1 MSGRKPTSFA
11 HGVIAA
17 AVLSVSGAAV
27 LAALTP
33 FFGAGT
39 ALRAVIALL
48 GFAYVLYV
56 QSVSGERV
64 GRVTTIVLWLLA
76 ATATW
81 VVGVPFVGY
90 VLIHAGLLWLVRSL
104 VFLFGRAARAARP
117 RVDRARARIRGVGG
131 RSLGQ
136 PLARPLVF
144 LPRASAARLHPRGDR
159 RRCGGGVST
168 TRSKRSTAPTKQLR
182 PPCAGC
188 PRCGSPRLAIPSFI
202 TETKS

>member
-11 HGVIAA
+11 HGVVAA

-33 FFGAGT
+33 FLGAGT

-104 VFLFGRAARAARP
+104 YFYSGVLPALLDLGLSALGLAFAVWAA
-117 RVDRARARIRGVGG
+117 G
-131 RSLGQ
+131 RSGS
-136 PLARPLVF
+136 PCSPSGVSSSCKRCTFAS
-144 LPRASAARLHPRGDR
+144 PRRSQAAWR
-159 RRCGGGVST
+159 RVST
-168 TRSKRSTAPTKQLR
+168 TRSKRSTAPTKR
-182 PPCAGC
+182 PRRPCAGC

>member
-104 VFLFGRAARAARP
+104 YFYSGVLPALLDLGLSALGLAFAVWAA
-117 RVDRARARIRGVGG
+117 G
-131 RSLGQ
+131 RSGS
-136 PLARPLVF
+136 PLLALWCFFLVQA
-144 LPRASAARLHPRGDR
+144 LHVCIPAAIA
-159 RRCGGGVST
+159 GGV
-168 TRSKRSTAPTKQLR
+168 A
-182 PPCAGC
+182 AGVNDEEQAFN
-188 PRCGSPRLAIPSFI
+188 RAHQAAEAAVRRMSAMR
-202 TETKS
+202 